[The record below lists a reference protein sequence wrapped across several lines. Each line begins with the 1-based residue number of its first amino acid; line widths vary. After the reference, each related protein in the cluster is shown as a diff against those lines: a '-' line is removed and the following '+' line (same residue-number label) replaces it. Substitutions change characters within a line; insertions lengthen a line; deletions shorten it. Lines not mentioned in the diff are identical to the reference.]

1 MRCRFDVPQIT
12 DEWVFRDDLMK
23 ESDVMLEILDKME
36 FEQVYNILEKS
47 FPEDERR
54 PFSEQLSMLDI
65 EKYRIWVY
73 KDKGQTAGFI
83 AVWDLQ
89 NILFVE
95 HLAVSQNFRNGGLG
109 SRILREFAEMTDKQI
124 CLEVEPPETDIAKR
138 RIEFYRRNGFYFNDY
153 EYFQPPISKGK
164 KALKLFIMT
173 SGRAVSREEFTEI
186 RDSIYRNVY
195 ETEEHI
201 SEQ

>member
-1 MRCRFDVPQIT
+1 
-12 DEWVFRDDLMK
+12 MK
-23 ESDVMLEILDKME
+23 ESEIMLEILDKRE
-36 FEQVYNILEKS
+36 FEQVYDILEKS

-54 PFSEQLSMLDI
+54 PFTEQLSMLDI
-65 EKYRIWVY
+65 ERYSIWVY
-73 KDKGQTAGFI
+73 KNKGQTAGFI

-95 HLAVSQNFRNGGLG
+95 HLAVSQNCRNGGLG
-109 SRILREFAEMTDKQI
+109 SRILRELSEMADKQI
-124 CLEVEPPETDIAKR
+124 CLEVEPPENDISKR

-164 KALKLFIMT
+164 KAVKLFIMT
-173 SGRAVSREEFTEI
+173 SGRAVTREEFTEI

-201 SEQ
+201 SGQ